1 MRALV
6 RISASVW
13 KLRIIGA
20 SFAQRPGTRKRGR
33 RRARASRRS
42 TLAVARISTD
52 ADNDEGVMSKGMN
65 QKKNEKKPPSK
76 TLKEKREAK
85 AEKKKK

>member
-1 MRALV
+1 MEAEDHGRKFCTAPRHAQAWVAALWV
-6 RISASVW
+6 AAC
-13 KLRIIGA
+13 GA
-20 SFAQRPGTRKRGR
+20 T
-33 RRARASRRS
+33 RARHPRRS
-42 TLAVARISTD
+42 TLAVARIGTD

-65 QKKNEKKPPSK
+65 QKKNEKKPPAK

>member
-1 MRALV
+1 MEAEDHGRKFCTAPRHAQARV
-6 RISASVW
+6 AAC
-13 KLRIIGA
+13 GA
-20 SFAQRPGTRKRGR
+20 T
-33 RRARASRRS
+33 RARHPRRS
-42 TLAVARISTD
+42 TLAVARIGTD

-65 QKKNEKKPPSK
+65 QKKNEKKAPAK